1 MYIPCIKITIRLCE
15 FLEFPAQLGV
25 LRIESLRLAA
35 FFFLPGIT
43 GDFLSRNSMEKHGIL
58 MLFSHLMYGK
68 HMKHMRMNLPN
79 LPSHE
84 NFERFGTSEP
94 VDWTLRT
101 HILWMNL
108 QSNDQGIWGW
118 SQNRYPQI

>member
-1 MYIPCIKITIRLCE
+1 
-15 FLEFPAQLGV
+15 
-25 LRIESLRLAA
+25 
-35 FFFLPGIT
+35 
-43 GDFLSRNSMEKHGIL
+43 MEKHGIL
-58 MLFSHLMYGK
+58 MLFSHLMYGN

-108 QSNDQGIWGW
+108 QSNDQGIWG
-118 SQNRYPQI
+118 